1 MLLTTANG
9 NDMEVTWMYNGSDM
23 DVIPCHSLSQEENH
37 YPNHHNGKGTFSFFI
52 ITTNAKHRLLI
63 LP

>member
-9 NDMEVTWMYNGSDM
+9 NDMEVTWMYDGSDM
-23 DVIPCHSLSQEENH
+23 DVIPCHSLSLGENH
-37 YPNHHNGKGTFSFFI
+37 HPGHYNDNGGFSIFV
-52 ITTNAKHRLLI
+52 ITTNAKHRLWI